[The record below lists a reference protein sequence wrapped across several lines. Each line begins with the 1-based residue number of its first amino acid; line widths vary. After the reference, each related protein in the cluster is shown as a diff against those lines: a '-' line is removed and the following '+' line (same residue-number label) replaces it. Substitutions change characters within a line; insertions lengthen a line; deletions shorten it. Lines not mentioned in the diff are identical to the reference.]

1 MLKELKAFIMR
12 GNVLD
17 LAVGIIIGAAFSR
30 IVTSLVNDFLMPP
43 LGLII
48 GNVHFADLK
57 FKIGGTD
64 EAPVTI
70 NYGNFIQSLFEFIII
85 AIAIFIIIKI
95 IKAINKKDPPVEEQ
109 SPAPSQE
116 ELLLRDIRDI
126 LKSSAK

>member
-1 MLKELKAFIMR
+1 MLKEFKTFIMR

-17 LAVGIIIGAAFSR
+17 LAVGIIIGAAFSK
-30 IVTSLVNDFLMPP
+30 IVTSLVNDFIMPP
-43 LGLII
+43 LGLFI
-48 GNVHFADLK
+48 GNVNFSDLR
-57 FKIGGTD
+57 FRIGGND

-70 NYGNFIQSLFEFIII
+70 NYGNFIQSLIEFLII

-95 IKAINKKDPPVEEQ
+95 ISAINKKDPPVVKK